1 MILEIF
7 KTFMEF
13 FEFIY
18 GSLILFILFHYLIDL
33 WNANLSMYIFFFSWK
48 KYKTIYILCYKIYFI
63 GLFID
68 IKIKNNIYFF
78 YYVIFINIKI
88 KNIHNKIFIYISVRI
103 QKYYKLII
111 GSIIHYFSKVFL
123 LFLFFFLD
131 FLSPSF
137 CFRLLIKRKWLL
149 LRIIF

>member
-33 WNANLSMYIFFFSWK
+33 WNANLSMYIFFFLEK
-48 KYKTIYILCYKIYFI
+48 NTKQYICFVIKFILLVYLLMLKLKISYI
-63 GLFID
+63 
-68 IKIKNNIYFF
+68 FF

-137 CFRLLIKRKWLL
+137 CFRLLIKRKWRL